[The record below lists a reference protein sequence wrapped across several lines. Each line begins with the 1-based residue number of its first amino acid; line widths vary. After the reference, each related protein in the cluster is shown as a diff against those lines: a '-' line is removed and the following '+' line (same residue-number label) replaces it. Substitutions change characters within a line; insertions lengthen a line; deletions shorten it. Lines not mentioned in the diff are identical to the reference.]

1 MKLCTFIEDSQ
12 KQLGIKTESGIIH
25 VAKSCAQND
34 MECINDLETVIAQGD
49 KALITLAELLNKDCV
64 ILSEDDIEFAP
75 VVQNPEKILCVGLNY
90 QSHQEETKMAKQ
102 DYPTI
107 FSKFNNALA
116 AHNEDIQTLDVASQY
131 DYEVELVIVMGQEA
145 KNVSEDNAL
154 DYVFG
159 YTIGNDVS
167 ARDLQTRTTQWL
179 MGKTFDGFAP
189 VGPYLVTRDS
199 IDPANLKISTKVNG
213 EIRQDGHTSDLI
225 FDCKYIVSYLSKYM
239 TLKPGDIIFTGTPSG
254 VILGYPEDKKVWL
267 KAGDVME
274 VSVEGIGTLINK
286 LV

>member
-1 MKLCTFIEDSQ
+1 MKLCTFIENNE
-12 KQLGIKTESGIIH
+12 KQLGIKTDKGIIH
-25 VAKSCAQND
+25 VKKTAAKNHVVCPHTMKD
-34 MECINDLETVIAQGD
+34 VIEKGISSLNVLLD
-49 KALITLAELLNKDCV
+49 KELILLDE
-64 ILSEDDIEFAP
+64 SEVQFAP
-75 VVQNPEKILCVGLNY
+75 VIFNHEKILGVGFNY
-90 QSHQEETKMAKQ
+90 QSHQEETRMAKQ

-116 AHNEDIQTLDVASQY
+116 AHNEDIKTIEYSTKY
-131 DYEVELVIVMGQEA
+131 DYEVELVIMMGKEA
-145 KNVSEDNAL
+145 NNVSEENAL
-154 DYVFG
+154 DYVFA
-159 YTIGNDVS
+159 YTVGNDVS

-189 VGPYLVTRDS
+189 IGPYCVTSDS
-199 IDPANLKISTKVNG
+199 IDPSNLSITTKVNG
-213 EIRQDGHTSDLI
+213 ELRQNGHTSDLI

-274 VSVEGIGTLINK
+274 VSIEGIGTLINK

>member
-1 MKLCTFIEDSQ
+1 MKLCTFIENHQ
-12 KQLGIKTESGIIH
+12 TQLGIKTDLGIIH
-25 VAKSCAQND
+25 VSRSADKYQMSVPNS
-34 MECINDLETVIAQGD
+34 MEELILSSTDVLEDLMKRE
-49 KALITLAELLNKDCV
+49 CV
-64 ILSEDDIEFAP
+64 LLSEDNIQFAP
-75 VVQNPEKILCVGLNY
+75 VINHPEKILCVGLNY

-116 AHNEDIQTLDVASQY
+116 AHHQDIKTISYSTKY
-131 DYEVELVIVMGQEA
+131 DYEVELVIVMGKEA
-145 KNVSEDNAL
+145 KDVLEENAL

-159 YTIGNDVS
+159 YTVGNDVS

-189 VGPYLVTRDS
+189 IGPYLVTSDS
-199 IDPANLKISTKVNG
+199 IDPSNLSINTKVNG
-213 EIRQDGHTSDLI
+213 ELRQNGHTSDLI

-274 VSVEGIGTLINK
+274 VSIEGIGTLTNR

>member
-1 MKLCTFIEDSQ
+1 MKLCVFIENNE
-12 KQLGIKTESGIIH
+12 KQIGIKTDKGIIH
-25 VAKSCAQND
+25 LRK
-34 MECINDLETVIAQGD
+34 T
-49 KALITLAELLNKDCV
+49 AELAQINFPQSIEDIIEKGFDEIKELCNKEVVLCDE
-64 ILSEDDIEFAP
+64 SEITFAP
-75 VVQNPEKILCVGLNY
+75 VLSNPEKILCVGLNY

-107 FSKFNNALA
+107 FSKFNNSLA
-116 AHNEDIQTLDVASQY
+116 AHNEDIKTIAFASQY
-131 DYEVELVIVMGQEA
+131 DYEVELVIVMERECRDVTEA
-145 KNVSEDNAL
+145 NAL

-167 ARDLQTRTTQWL
+167 ARDLQTRTSQWL

-189 VGPYLVTRDS
+189 IGPYLVTSDE
-199 IDPANLKISTKVNG
+199 IDPSNLKITTKVNG
-213 EIRQDGHTSDLI
+213 EIRQDGYTKDMI

-254 VILGYPEDKKVWL
+254 VILGYPEDKKIWL

-274 VSVEGIGTLINK
+274 VSIENIGTLRNRLI
-286 LV
+286 